1 MTFVTSARIL
11 LQRSVRGYSCAQ
23 TQHNSH
29 NILHALRR
37 IRQLERTHRS
47 LLIRS
52 TAIHTLNTMQYVI
65 GSPVAPPIEI
75 QAYPINDD
83 DGT

>member
-1 MTFVTSARIL
+1 MTFVRGTRIL
-11 LQRSVRGYSCAQ
+11 LQRSLRGYSQ
-23 TQHNSH
+23 NNST
-29 NILHALRR
+29 ILRR
-37 IRQLERTHRS
+37 IHQLERTHRS

-52 TAIHTLNTMQYVI
+52 TAIHTLNTIQYIV
-65 GSPVAPPIEI
+65 GSPIEPPIEI